1 MKLKKMVSVMVCAGM
16 AASLAACGGSG
27 SGGSTT
33 AAQSGETSADT
44 QAADTPAADEG
55 ADAAASGEGAAIT
68 LWTYPIGSWG
78 NSEVVNSI
86 VSKFNEA
93 NPDIAVSVEYLD
105 YTSGDDQVTA
115 AIEAGTTPD
124 IIMEGPERLVSNW
137 GAAGKMVDL
146 KDLWDDEA
154 LEDISAVSEAVVNA
168 CKSSDGVFYEY
179 PLCMNAHCMA
189 INYEVFEQ
197 AGALQYINQETR
209 TWTTEDFGKA
219 LQALKDNGVATTGVV
234 YCGGQG
240 GDQGTRALAK
250 NLYSAQFTNDD
261 HTEWTMNSENGIK
274 GLQQLVDWCN
284 DGLLSYDAGAV
295 ASDELQLFANGTIAM
310 TFCWNASNQAN
321 YASQVSFTPYAVAFP
336 SDDGTPELE
345 GGIYGFGIFDNGDA
359 AKIEAAKKFIEFVC
373 DDETQGPVSVTEA
386 GFFPVRASFGNV
398 YEGAENEETMSAFN
412 SLMQYLGDYYNVT
425 PGWTEQRTAWW
436 NMLQGIF
443 GGNDVT
449 ETVNSYVDT
458 CNAAT
463 QAAMG
468 Q

>member
-1 MKLKKMVSVMVCAGM
+1 MKMKKLVSVLVCAGM
-16 AASLAACGGSG
+16 VTGMTACGGSSD
-27 SGGSTT
+27 SGTTT
-33 AAQSGETSADT
+33 AAASDT
-44 QAADTPAADEG
+44 TA
-55 ADAAASGEGAAIT
+55 AAASEETEAAAGEEAPAAEGGAAAIT

-78 NSEVVNSI
+78 DAEVVNSI
-86 VSKFNEA
+86 VSNFNAA
-93 NPDIAVSVEYLD
+93 NPDITVSVEYLD

-146 KDLWDDEA
+146 QDLWDDEA
-154 LEDISAVSEAVVNA
+154 VADISAVSEAVVNA
-168 CKSSDGVFYEY
+168 CKSPDGVFYEY

-197 AGALQYINQETR
+197 AGALQYIDQETR

-250 NLYSAQFTNDD
+250 NLYSAAFTSED
-261 HTEWTMNSENGIK
+261 HTEWTMNSEAGVK

-310 TFCWNASNQAN
+310 TFCWNASNEAN
-321 YASQVSFTPYAVAFP
+321 YASQVAFTPYAVAFP
-336 SDDGTPELE
+336 SDDKEPELD
-345 GGIYGFGIFDNGDA
+345 GGIYGFGIFDNGDE
-359 AKIEAAKKFIEFVC
+359 AKIAAAKKFIEFVC
-373 DDETQGPVSVTEA
+373 DDPTQGPESVKQS
-386 GFFPVRASFGNV
+386 GFFPVRESFGNV
-398 YEGAENEETMSAFN
+398 YEGTEDEARMTAFA
-412 SLMQYLGDYYNVT
+412 SLMGYLGDYYNVT

-436 NMLQGIF
+436 NMLQSIF
-443 GGNDVT
+443 GGTDVT
-449 ETVNSYVDT
+449 EAANSYAET

-463 QAAMG
+463 QAAMA